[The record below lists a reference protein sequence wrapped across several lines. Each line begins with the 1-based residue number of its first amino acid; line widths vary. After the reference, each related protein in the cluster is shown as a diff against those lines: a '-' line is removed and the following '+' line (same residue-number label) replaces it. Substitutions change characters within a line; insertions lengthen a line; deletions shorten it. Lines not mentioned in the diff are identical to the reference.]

1 MRLVWSSRSQK
12 FTGHAMTHEE
22 LTTLCDVYQT
32 LKSDFRQ
39 KQTSYVLQTLWRDL
53 TSEVCWAMNVHL
65 HVHVFSVDSAFVI
78 ILYLLYTRE
87 VWWGIKFV
95 GLPLQLS
102 VAKLNSHQY
111 FQLYSKLLYYIET
124 TRLILSDPTTLV
136 TKVWITSF
144 FSQHW
149 WMPFLSF
156 IHVGLKLVQSYVME
170 HLRTW
175 QWWRSCVV
183 LSGRLTGI

>member
-1 MRLVWSSRSQK
+1 
-12 FTGHAMTHEE
+12 
-22 LTTLCDVYQT
+22 
-32 LKSDFRQ
+32 
-39 KQTSYVLQTLWRDL
+39 
-53 TSEVCWAMNVHL
+53 MNVHL

-78 ILYLLYTRE
+78 ILYLLYTRK

-144 FSQHW
+144 FSQH
-149 WMPFLSF
+149 
-156 IHVGLKLVQSYVME
+156 
-170 HLRTW
+170 
-175 QWWRSCVV
+175 
-183 LSGRLTGI
+183 